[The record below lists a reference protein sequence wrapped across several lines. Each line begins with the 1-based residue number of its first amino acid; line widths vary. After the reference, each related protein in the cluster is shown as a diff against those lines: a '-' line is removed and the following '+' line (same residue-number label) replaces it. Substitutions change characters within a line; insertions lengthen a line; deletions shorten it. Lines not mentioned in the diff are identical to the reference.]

1 MRFDRSIITAPIGRP
16 AQVLG
21 GGVSRQK
28 TPAPISRPSDL
39 EFGKL
44 QERLDLL

>member
-28 TPAPISRPSDL
+28 NICANFKTKRFRIW
-39 EFGKL
+39 
-44 QERLDLL
+44 